1 MVNKLKKSAPRSE
14 KSVATIVAKKQG
26 RFSNAGF
33 IIIFLKVILFR
44 ESLGII
50 PKSLALKVLL

>member
-33 IIIFLKVILFR
+33 IIIFFK
-44 ESLGII
+44 
-50 PKSLALKVLL
+50 